1 MLLHTGD
8 GGADDTRVV
17 TDDVDDDASADSSD
31 DDDSNENDNDSF
43 SDDALTITRKA
54 RAYVDIVCSVFY
66 LPEHSS
72 YKFHRFATEQE
83 LTRATINV
91 DELMKHGLN
100 PRFDSELAV
109 LG

>member
-1 MLLHTGD
+1 MLDLYAAQVDNLVKD
-8 GGADDTRVV
+8 GLLEV
-17 TDDVDDDASADSSD
+17 SD
-31 DDDSNENDNDSF
+31 E
-43 SDDALTITRKA
+43 ALTITRKA
-54 RAYVDIVCSVFY
+54 RAYVDIVCSLFY
-66 LPEHSS
+66 LPEHNS

-91 DELMKHGLN
+91 DELMKHGVN